1 MKIKLIKNTFYKEID
16 TKIKL
21 TEFIMNSSKLSMGDE
36 CSKFEKSFAKFH
48 NCKYSR

>member
-21 TEFIMNSSKLSMGDE
+21 TEFIMSSSKLSMGDKCVDFE
-36 CSKFEKSFAKFH
+36 ISFSKFQPKKIT
-48 NCKYSR
+48 